1 MGWHETCLQARQHHC
16 HKPPP
21 MNSNIDATKT
31 VPSARVVS
39 PAWPRAQHLPLGP
52 AGSVHRMAWRDVG
65 AREAEPWLLLH
76 GGPGSSCQPG
86 MLRPFDLSRQ
96 RVVAPDQ
103 RGCGASLPKGRT
115 AGNHTAA
122 LVADMERLR
131 EHLGLER
138 WSVLAGS
145 WGTVV
150 ALAYTLAHPERVQR
164 LVLRGAFALSRRE
177 VAGLLLPSSRVRQ
190 SLGWGALWPVVS
202 GAVLPVA
209 LRRLTQLI
217 QSGTPGVASLRAAR
231 GWGLLE
237 TASAARSQRRSLLHA
252 ALNAPR
258 LAASIRREWASLRK
272 AEKRAVAGLRRPGKT
287 RADRKALAKFRIQAH
302 YLRHRGFM
310 KAAQLDRGVLQAA
323 RCGVPVDW
331 VHGRFDAI
339 CPPANSRRWASLGRA
354 AGGEV
359 VHVEPHS
366 GHLGHEPD
374 MLNQLRSRVRR
385 TLA

>member
-1 MGWHETCLQARQHHC
+1 
-16 HKPPP
+16 

-31 VPSARVVS
+31 VS
-39 PAWPRAQHLPLGP
+39 PPAVASTAWPRPQHLPLGP
-52 AGSVHRMAWRDVG
+52 LPGVHRMAWRTLG
-65 AREAEPWLLLH
+65 APQGEPWLLLH

-96 RVVAPDQ
+96 WVVAPDQ

-122 LVADMERLR
+122 LVADMEALR

-150 ALAYTLAHPERVQR
+150 ALAYTLAHPQRVQR
-164 LVLRGAFALSRRE
+164 LVLRGAFALRRIE
-177 VAGLLLPSSRVRQ
+177 VGGLLLPSSRVRQ
-190 SLGWGALWPVVS
+190 SLGWSALWPAFS
-202 GAVLPVA
+202 GMVLPVA

-231 GWGLLE
+231 GWALLE
-237 TASAARSQRRSLLHA
+237 TASAARSQRRSLRHA
-252 ALNAPR
+252 ALTTPR

-272 AEKRAVAGLRRPGKT
+272 AEKRAAARLRKPGKT
-287 RADRKALAKFRIQAH
+287 RADHNALAKFRIQAH
-302 YLRHRGFM
+302 YLRHRGFVRPGGLE
-310 KAAQLDRGVLQAA
+310 QGVLQAA
-323 RCGVPVDW
+323 RHGLPVDW

-339 CPPANSRRWASLGRA
+339 CPPANSRRWAALGRA

-359 VHVEPHS
+359 TQVEPHS